1 MSCCK
6 KQDSQSILFQG
17 ISQAEKDT
25 FSEGVSIWS
34 RQFPD
39 QGTQN
44 HSVKEGDL
52 LSEIHFPTPQ
62 CSVKLQD
69 EIRSAFVVTDRS
81 PSFFPL
87 IAEKIRGNF

>member
-6 KQDSQSILFQG
+6 KQDSQPILFQG
-17 ISQAEKDT
+17 ISQPEKDT
-25 FSEGVSIWS
+25 FSESVSIWS

-39 QGTQN
+39 QGTQG
-44 HSVKEGDL
+44 H
-52 LSEIHFPTPQ
+52 
-62 CSVKLQD
+62 SVKLQE

-87 IAEKIRGNF
+87 IAEKIKGNF